1 MGAYPSVAPE
11 FIPDFSGVRVA
22 QSLVFCV
29 VFCRSLSFFFLI
41 TPLVSSN
48 FSYDNNV
55 TPLPVENAEITYS
68 NYVLVAYDTICY
80 MGKVLENNL
89 SDRTYSL
96 EHVEE
101 YVRACITSTK
111 F

>member
-29 VFCRSLSFFFLI
+29 VFCRSLSFFCLI

-68 NYVLVAYDTICY
+68 NYVLTAYDTICY

-96 EHVEE
+96 EHVED

>member
-29 VFCRSLSFFFLI
+29 VFCRSLSFFWFLI

-48 FSYDNNV
+48 ISYNNV
-55 TPLPVENAEITYS
+55 TPLPVENAEITCS
-68 NYVLVAYDTICY
+68 DYVLAAFGKICY
-80 MGKVLENNL
+80 IGTVLENNL
-89 SDRTYSL
+89 TYRLYCSAL
-96 EHVEE
+96 
-101 YVRACITSTK
+101 
-111 F
+111 